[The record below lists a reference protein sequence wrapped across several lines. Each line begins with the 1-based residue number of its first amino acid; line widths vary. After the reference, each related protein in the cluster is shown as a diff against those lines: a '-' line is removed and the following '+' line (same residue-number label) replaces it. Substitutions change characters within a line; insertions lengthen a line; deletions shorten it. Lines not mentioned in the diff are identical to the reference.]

1 MTNRTNWPAPTC
13 STQHPV
19 DFDIFWNTC
28 QASLAP
34 DDLHETE
41 EFSSPQAA
49 FCRLILQNGKDVLC
63 ARLLRPAT
71 PTSVLID
78 FHDIGRSARGHYYLS
93 RYLPAGCAVLAPELP
108 ADAALLR
115 PATPTSVLIDFH
127 DIGRSA
133 RGHYYLSRYLPAG
146 CAVLA
151 PELPADAA
159 VCCGAPD
166 PQTPGGVPVLLRTYK
181 AALRA
186 LRAARQLFPHLPVAV
201 SGEGLGGAMALL
213 CAAQSDAVTVCTV
226 LNPLL
231 LDLRTM
237 AGAGAPNP
245 RRRTSTAAHL
255 QSRFAGI
262 ARRTAAFSAPACRRE
277 RRRAGRRDGAVV
289 CRPKR
294 RGDCL
299 HGAEPTAAGS
309 ANHGRRRR
317 GRLLSAPDQLVPRP
331 KSHPQPAGRAVLR
344 TGSSGLH
351 EFCPAIQ
358 LRLSAGQRLLS
369 APDQLVPRPKSHPQP
384 AGRAVL
390 RTGSSGLHEFCPAIQ
405 LRLSAG
411 QQPDGPAQPRC
422 CPAGSVP
429 AFNPLSPAAAQLAL
443 FQHSTST
450 DKRQILFDKYTHERV
465 NWYENAQLE
474 FLLQHLA

>member
-13 STQHPV
+13 TTQHPV

-63 ARLLRPAT
+63 AR
-71 PTSVLID
+71 
-78 FHDIGRSARGHYYLS
+78 
-93 RYLPAGCAVLAPELP
+93 
-108 ADAALLR
+108 LLR

-237 AGAGAPNP
+237 AGAGAGGYYQPLTNWFRAQNP
-245 RRRTSTAAHL
+245 TRSRQEELFCALDHL
-255 QSRFAGI
+255 DCMNFAPPSSC
-262 ARRTAAFSAPACRRE
+262 AF
-277 RRRAGRRDGAVV
+277 
-289 CRPKR
+289 
-294 RGDCL
+294 
-299 HGAEPTAAGS
+299 
-309 ANHGRRRR
+309 
-317 GRLLSAPDQLVPRP
+317 LL
-331 KSHPQPAGRAVLR
+331 
-344 TGSSGLH
+344 GSSR
-351 EFCPAIQ
+351 I
-358 LRLSAGQRLLS
+358 
-369 APDQLVPRPKSHPQP
+369 D
-384 AGRAVL
+384 
-390 RTGSSGLHEFCPAIQ
+390 
-405 LRLSAG
+405 
-411 QQPDGPAQPRC
+411 
-422 CPAGSVP
+422 
-429 AFNPLSPAAAQLAL
+429 PLSPAAAQLAL
-443 FQHSTST
+443 FQHSAST

-465 NWYENAQLE
+465 NWYEDAQLE